1 MVLTKDT
8 RDEIEDFFD
17 LFSNYVDDVTVT
29 QYTERGGNLEKIP
42 KKEKNKIDELIK
54 MIYQIIQIF
63 F

>member
-42 KKEKNKIDELIK
+42 KKEKIK
-54 MIYQIIQIF
+54 LMN
-63 F
+63 